1 MKMIDKFIP
10 TYCYKDIYEID
21 YTKLYSS
28 GIKIILFDLDNT
40 IQKNIDKTPSLE
52 AINKINE
59 IKKMGF
65 KVYILSNN
73 SMERIQ
79 DTLTKLDVSGFA
91 RAQKP
96 LKKGFKKVLN
106 NLYENKLINDNK
118 EVLMIGDQVLT
129 DVWGANK
136 MGLHSLL
143 VKPID
148 LSTEKW
154 YTTLNRNT
162 ERIIIEKIKKRDIEK
177 YKQIKKMLGD

>member
-10 TYCYKDIYEID
+10 TYCYKNIYEID
-21 YTKLYSS
+21 YNKLYSN

-40 IQKNIDKTPSLE
+40 IQKNIDKTPSQE
-52 AINKINE
+52 AIDKINKLKE
-59 IKKMGF
+59 IGF
-65 KVYILSNN
+65 KIYILSNN
-73 SMERIQ
+73 SMKRIQ
-79 DTLTKLDVSGFA
+79 KTLDILNINGFA

-106 NLYENKLINDNK
+106 NLYANKLINDRK

-129 DVWGANK
+129 DIWGANK
-136 MGLHSLL
+136 MGINSLL

-148 LSTEKW
+148 LTTEKW

-162 ERIIIEKIKKRDIEK
+162 ERKIIEKIKKRDIEK

>member
-21 YTKLYSS
+21 YTKLYSN

-40 IQKNIDKTPSLE
+40 IQKNIDKTPSQE
-52 AINKINE
+52 AIDKINE
-59 IKKMGF
+59 LKEIGF

-79 DTLTKLDVSGFA
+79 KTLDILNINGFA

-96 LKKGFKKVLN
+96 LKKGFRKVLK
-106 NLYENKLINDNK
+106 NLYESKLINDSK

-136 MGLHSLL
+136 MGINSLL

-148 LSTEKW
+148 LTTEKW

-162 ERIIIEKIKKRDIEK
+162 ERRIIEKIKKRDIEK

>member
-79 DTLTKLDVSGFA
+79 DTLTKLDVSCSCSKA
-91 RAQKP
+91 
-96 LKKGFKKVLN
+96 
-106 NLYENKLINDNK
+106 
-118 EVLMIGDQVLT
+118 T
-129 DVWGANK
+129 
-136 MGLHSLL
+136 
-143 VKPID
+143 
-148 LSTEKW
+148 
-154 YTTLNRNT
+154 
-162 ERIIIEKIKKRDIEK
+162 KKRI
-177 YKQIKKMLGD
+177 

>member
-1 MKMIDKFIP
+1 
-10 TYCYKDIYEID
+10 
-21 YTKLYSS
+21 
-28 GIKIILFDLDNT
+28 
-40 IQKNIDKTPSLE
+40 
-52 AINKINE
+52 
-59 IKKMGF
+59 MGF

-136 MGLHSLL
+136 MGLRSLL

-162 ERIIIEKIKKRDIEK
+162 ERRIIEKIKKRDIEK